1 MLLYTAVT
9 VLTIYLAYFVC
20 RTPLTTAYGTTRRQ
34 ALSGACL
41 IAVFTIL
48 FLLSALRMEVGND
61 YKNYAITCHEV
72 WVDGHVVTEIGF
84 NYLVKLVYTLV
95 GHENY
100 ILVFAIFSF
109 FTIYIFLKAMY
120 QESDSFVLSIFLFMT
135 LGIYFRTFNT
145 MRYYLVLAVSLYAL
159 RYVVRKQYCRFII
172 IICIAALF
180 HKSVLFVVPVYL
192 VAAYVSKKWHYA
204 VLCACGVGAFLAKD
218 IIMKIALMLYPSYE
232 NTSYIDGNGG
242 ILNNLINNLPAIGQ
256 CLLVLILCVVFY
268 KEAVEENK
276 ANRIYHNLNIFAL
289 LLYVC
294 GYYLPLLSRF
304 TYYMIIPHLL
314 LVPGVICRIKDKKKR
329 RLVSGITVVLG
340 VIYFMLFLRTA
351 SSDGVRVLPYRTWI
365 MDGMKEYL
373 YYNEVF

>member
-84 NYLVKLVYTLV
+84 NYLVKLVYTLA
-95 GHENY
+95 GYENY
-100 ILVFAIFSF
+100 IIVFAIFSF
-109 FTIYIFLKAMY
+109 ATVFLFVKTMY
-120 QESDSFVLSIFLFMT
+120 QESDSFALSIFLFMT

-172 IICIAALF
+172 IICVAALF
-180 HKSVLFVVPVYL
+180 HKSVLFVIPVYL
-192 VAAYVSKKWHYA
+192 TAAFVSKRWHYV
-204 VLCACGVGAFLAKD
+204 VLGVCAAAALLAKN
-218 IIMKIALMLYPSYE
+218 IIMKIALILYPSYE
-232 NTSYIDGNGG
+232 NTSYIEGNGG
-242 ILNNLINNLPAIGQ
+242 FISNIILNAPTIGQ
-256 CLLVLILCVVFY
+256 CILVLLLCIVFY
-268 KEAVEENK
+268 KAALADDR

-314 LVPGVICRIKDKKKR
+314 LVPGVIFRIKDEKKR
-329 RLVSGITVVLG
+329 RLVTGITAVLG
-340 VIYFMLFLRTA
+340 LIYFVLFLRTA
-351 SSDGVRVLPYRTWI
+351 SSEGVRVLPYQTWI
-365 MDGMKEYL
+365 MEGMREYL
-373 YYNEVF
+373 YANEVL

>member
-9 VLTIYLAYFVC
+9 VLTIYLAYYVH
-20 RTPLTTAYGTTRRQ
+20 RTPLTTAYQTTRRQ

-41 IAVFTIL
+41 IAVFMIL

-72 WVDGHVVTEIGF
+72 WVNGHVVTEAGF
-84 NYLVKLVYTLV
+84 NYLVKLVYTLA

-100 ILVFAIFSF
+100 ILVFAIFAF
-109 FTIYIFLKAMY
+109 ATIFIFMKAMY

-159 RYVVRKQYCRFII
+159 RYVVRKQYFRFII

-180 HKSVLFVVPVYL
+180 HKSVLFVIPVYL
-192 VAAYVSKKWHYA
+192 AAAFVSKRWHYVMLGVCA
-204 VLCACGVGAFLAKD
+204 VSALLAKD
-218 IIMKIALMLYPSYE
+218 IIMKIALILYPSYE
-232 NTSYIDGNGG
+232 NTSYVEGNVGL
-242 ILNNLINNLPAIGQ
+242 ISNLINNGPTIGQ
-256 CLLVLILCVVFY
+256 CVLVLLLCVIFY
-268 KEAVEENK
+268 KSTVVENR

-289 LLYVC
+289 ILYVC

-314 LVPGVICRIKDKKKR
+314 LVPGVIWGIKNEKKR
-329 RLVSGITVVLG
+329 RLVLGITALLG
-340 VIYFMLFLRTA
+340 LIYFVLFLNTA
-351 SSDGVRVLPYRTWI
+351 SSDGVRVLPYQTWI
-365 MDGMKEYL
+365 MEGMKEYL
-373 YYNEVF
+373 YANEVL